1 MLITPELL
9 YAFNGIHVADE
20 GAARELLEVQI
31 GTAQQ
36 IVSDYVGF
44 NAEDV
49 LLPCLRY
56 TEAEKSLFKTVCLRI
71 ATLLQL
77 EGGGNIGVN
86 TAASDMSASRS
97 YLNVTDYTPYLKPL
111 SAFRHTGGIW

>member
-1 MLITPELL
+1 MLVSPELL
-9 YAFNGIHVADE
+9 RAFNGIHVGED
-20 GAARELLEVQI
+20 GAARELLDVQI

-44 NAEDV
+44 NCEDV
-49 LLPCLRY
+49 LLPRCRY
-56 TEAEKSLFKTVCLRI
+56 TDSEIAIFKTVVMRI

-86 TAASDMSASRS
+86 TAASDMSVSRS
-97 YLNVTDYTPYLKPL
+97 YLNVTDFTPYLRPL
-111 SAFRHTGGIW
+111 SSFRRNGGVW